1 MGKKRSE
8 GDKWKIER
16 ERDGIKGRGGGR
28 ERDED

>member
-16 ERDGIKGRGGGR
+16 ERDGIKGRRGER
-28 ERDED
+28 ER